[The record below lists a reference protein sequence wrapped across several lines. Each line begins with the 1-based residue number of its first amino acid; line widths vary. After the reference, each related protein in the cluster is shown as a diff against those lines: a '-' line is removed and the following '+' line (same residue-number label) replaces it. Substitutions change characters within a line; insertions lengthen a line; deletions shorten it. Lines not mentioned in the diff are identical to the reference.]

1 MLLVYNIIIIIS
13 DSQARLTAA
22 GTQTSSSLYYC
33 RRIGSGLQLS
43 LLTAWVKE
51 ALALLSL
58 TNSALL
64 VCIPIAY

>member
-1 MLLVYNIIIIIS
+1 MLLVYNIIIIS
-13 DSQARLTAA
+13 DSQAGLTAA